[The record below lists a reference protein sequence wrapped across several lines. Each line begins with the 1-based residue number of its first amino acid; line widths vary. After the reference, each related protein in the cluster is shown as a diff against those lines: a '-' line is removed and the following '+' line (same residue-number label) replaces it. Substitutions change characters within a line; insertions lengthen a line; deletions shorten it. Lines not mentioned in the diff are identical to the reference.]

1 MKYLSK
7 KQILLLHEQLIKTS
21 GGINGIR
28 DDGMLDSSIQ
38 TPLQIFNGQELY
50 PSIIQKAT
58 RLAFGLIK
66 NHPFIDGNKR
76 IAAHTMLIFLE
87 LNGIELCYV
96 DDEIIDLIM
105 GVASGKLSEDDLYTW
120 IYSHQK

>member
-1 MKYLSK
+1 M
-7 KQILLLHEQLIKTS
+7 HEQLIKTS
-21 GGINGIR
+21 GGCLGVR
-28 DDGMLDSSIQ
+28 DDGILDSSIH

-76 IAAHTMLIFLE
+76 IATHVMIIFLD
-87 LNGIELCYV
+87 LNGIELCY
-96 DDEIIDLIM
+96 DDEEIINLIL
-105 GVASGKLSEDDLYTW
+105 GVASSKLSEDDLYNW
-120 IYSHQK
+120 IESHQK